1 MREQVT
7 SEILASSPAYQE
19 QMKSSASSQKILVT
33 QRVSNSMQPSTDAR
47 GFSMLLLP
55 RISKSKTVKKVVYT
69 RSMAAVYFNKE
80 NTEMMDESYWT
91 DVDYVRSEVK
101 SVVSSYAIAKTLTE
115 KAVLEFATHH
125 GLDLVSV
132 VPPMNKIILLICYI
146 AGSDVNEYKVRSTA
160 TKEML
165 VSSPACRE
173 HPKSSKSSLQISV
186 NLRVSMQPLKD
197 ARESSTL
204 PACLNSETVKK
215 VVDTS
220 SACAVMFNDKGVDM
234 VDESFWTDVDFV
246 RENLDPSLHSYV
258 VSKTLI
264 ERAALEFGAECG
276 DTDSYLRCWSF
287 YLPQANTAHG
297 NQLLYKYSNKEVLCS
312 AMQEM
317 EEDKGTVCVTGGTG
331 FIASWLIRR
340 LLQEGYS
347 VRTTVRHDPEN
358 KRDLSFLTSLPGAD
372 EKLKIFSADLSD
384 PDSFDAAIEG
394 SKGVFHV
401 ASPVDFENKEPEKI
415 VTERVVGGTLGI
427 LKACIKAKTVKRVV
441 YTSSASAVVFNGQES
456 DMMDESFWS
465 DLGFVREKVTPNY
478 VSYIIS
484 KTLTEKAALEFGAQH
499 GLDVVTVIPSL
510 VFGPFICPS
519 LPASVPLVFPL
530 VSGTG

>member
-1 MREQVT
+1 
-7 SEILASSPAYQE
+7 
-19 QMKSSASSQKILVT
+19 
-33 QRVSNSMQPSTDAR
+33 
-47 GFSMLLLP
+47 
-55 RISKSKTVKKVVYT
+55 
-69 RSMAAVYFNKE
+69 
-80 NTEMMDESYWT
+80 
-91 DVDYVRSEVK
+91 
-101 SVVSSYAIAKTLTE
+101 
-115 KAVLEFATHH
+115 
-125 GLDLVSV
+125 
-132 VPPMNKIILLICYI
+132 
-146 AGSDVNEYKVRSTA
+146 
-160 TKEML
+160 
-165 VSSPACRE
+165 
-173 HPKSSKSSLQISV
+173 
-186 NLRVSMQPLKD
+186 
-197 ARESSTL
+197 
-204 PACLNSETVKK
+204 
-215 VVDTS
+215 
-220 SACAVMFNDKGVDM
+220 
-234 VDESFWTDVDFV
+234 
-246 RENLDPSLHSYV
+246 
-258 VSKTLI
+258 
-264 ERAALEFGAECG
+264 
-276 DTDSYLRCWSF
+276 
-287 YLPQANTAHG
+287 
-297 NQLLYKYSNKEVLCS
+297 
-312 AMQEM
+312 MQEM

-530 VSGTG
+530 VSGNQQGFRFLKSPIVHVDDVARAHVFLLEYPDAKGRYNCSSHIMSLDKLYEFLRVKYPEFSIPTSEYLAKIKGIERSGLSSKKLLDTGFTFNYGVEKMFDDTINCCKKKGYL